1 MTSVTLET
9 LGLPGP
15 RTRAGTPNH
24 EDIMADLLTQLQEA
38 QTAISNNLDI
48 VADQIEILTAAVSS
62 YNHLNPPAIPENPI
76 ADPNPNL
83 NPNPNPNA
91 KYEPKESF
99 LGAFRG
105 RLMFEST
112 TLTIFEDHF
121 DVLESFLISGG
132 QTLNTDLVERYMF
145 ICCDKATKADYR
157 SMKVKS
163 EREGEIVE
171 GVQGVLRCLRNTIR
185 KRKPL
190 HRIRSD
196 YLAKHLHVQKA
207 SKFGKQGG

>member
-15 RTRAGTPNH
+15 MTRAGTPNH
-24 EDIMADLLTQLQEA
+24 EDNMADLLTQLQEA

-62 YNHLNPPAIPENPI
+62 YNHLNPPAVPENPV
-76 ADPNPNL
+76 ADPNLNL

-99 LGAFRG
+99 LGAWKG

-145 ICCDKATKADYR
+145 IVCDKATKADYR
-157 SMKVKS
+157 TMKKKS
-163 EREGEIVE
+163 EREG
-171 GVQGVLRCLRNTIR
+171 GRG
-185 KRKPL
+185 
-190 HRIRSD
+190 RSTRS
-196 YLAKHLHVQKA
+196 
-207 SKFGKQGG
+207 SKMS